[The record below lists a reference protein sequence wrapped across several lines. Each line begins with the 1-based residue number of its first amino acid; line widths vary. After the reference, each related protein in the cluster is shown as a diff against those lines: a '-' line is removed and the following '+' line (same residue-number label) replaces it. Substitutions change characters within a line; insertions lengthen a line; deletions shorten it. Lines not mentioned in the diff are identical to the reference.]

1 VNARLSRKTNCA
13 QSKNS
18 NAEALALLFSEE
30 RFKLNQVILTT
41 NPKRQRRVL

>member
-18 NAEALALLFSEE
+18 NAEALALLFATKTSLIQTIVAVEFN
-30 RFKLNQVILTT
+30 RA
-41 NPKRQRRVL
+41 